1 MKRLYV
7 LFLVTVIFSSL
18 SNAQSFDGVRID
30 GSLSS
35 KIQQYRAKGYVLN
48 EMLPNGAIM
57 KGKVAGNTV
66 ELFIL
71 TTPKT
76 KVVYKMIVYLPV
88 HTNWPDIKSEYAK
101 FVDMFTEKHG
111 EPDSEFDFFRSPYYE
126 GDGYE
131 MSAIT
136 LDKVVCSAFW
146 INRNNL
152 TFSVSISK
160 YKQVEITYEN
170 DKNMEIAKR
179 EASEINLQ
187 SF

>member
-1 MKRLYV
+1 MKQLLTLILIVY
-7 LFLVTVIFSSL
+7 SSIL
-18 SNAQSFDGVRID
+18 SAQSFDGVRID
-30 GSLSS
+30 GTLSS

-48 EMLPNGAIM
+48 KMISNGAIM
-57 KGKVAGNTV
+57 KGTVAGRPI
-66 ELFIL
+66 ELFL
-71 TTPKT
+71 FTTEKT
-76 KVVYKMIVYLPV
+76 KLVYKALVYLPV
-88 HTNWPDIKSEYAK
+88 HRNWSDIKSEYTK
-101 FVDMFTEKHG
+101 FVDLFIDKYG
-111 EPDSEFDFFRSPYYE
+111 QPDSEFDFFRDPYYE

-136 LDKVVCSAFW
+136 LEKVVCSAFW
-146 INRNNL
+146 MNKNN
-152 TFSVSISK
+152 TTIAVSISK